1 MLPVFIVLGALM
13 VLPFS
18 YSFRSE
24 NAAEP
29 SSSVTVLAVWNTE
42 GESLCRA
49 FQYDQLLSHRDTLQL
64 RFALTSDDLDQCR
77 AAFASYDSKVGW
89 PRKLEDRERA
99 YEGFAFEVEEP
110 PPNLELTVRR
120 FHGDAISATTRYRVS
135 SGGVISDV
143 ETSGT
148 GPGWGLLPVLGS
160 FAGAVVWLLWALW
173 FALNAWHKRKMRH
186 EMKLEEMDAGLR

>member
-1 MLPVFIVLGALM
+1 M
-13 VLPFS
+13 PFS
-18 YSFRSE
+18 YGFRSE

-29 SSSVTVLAVWNTE
+29 SSLVTVLAVWNTE

-49 FQYDQLLSHRDTLQL
+49 FRYDQLLSHRDTLRL

-110 PPNLELTVRR
+110 APNLELTVRR
-120 FHGDAISATTRYRVS
+120 FHGDAISATTRYRVN

-143 ETSGT
+143 ETSST
-148 GPGWGLLPVLGS
+148 GPGNGLLPVLGG

-173 FALNAWHKRKMRH
+173 FALNAWRKRKSAP
-186 EMKLEEMDAGLR
+186 DGF